1 MPLTSKDRV
10 LVWAHRGACAYA
22 PENTME
28 AFQLAIDMKADG
40 IEIDV
45 HLSKDGRIVVIHD
58 AKIDR
63 TSNGQGAVTEYTLEE
78 LKMFDFGYKFYN
90 GERRGIKIPTL
101 DELYELYSKTDM
113 TINIEIKSSDPSIA
127 QKLVELTAKY
137 GMTDKVIYSS
147 FNHYQLLNIH
157 KIDPTIPIAPLYGA
171 TIVNVADY
179 ASNMNASA
187 VHPNHT
193 LILED
198 PEYCADF
205 ASRGIAVN
213 PWTCNNPE
221 VAKKLADL
229 GANAIITNVP
239 DVMVEALKK

>member
-1 MPLTSKDRV
+1 MGLLKTTRP

-45 HLSKDGRIVVIHD
+45 HLSKDGRIMVLHD

-63 TSNGQGAVTEYTLEE
+63 TSNGQGLVTDYTMEE
-78 LKMFDFGYKFYN
+78 LKAFDFGYHFYN

-113 TINIEIKSSDPSIA
+113 TINIEIKSVDPEIVP
-127 QKLVELTAKY
+127 KLVELTAKY
-137 GMTDKVIYSS
+137 GMTEKVIYSS

-157 KIDPTIPIAPLYGA
+157 KVDPSLPIAPLYGNQL
-171 TIVNVADY
+171 VNMWDY
-179 ASNMNASA
+179 TANMGACA
-187 VHPNHT
+187 VHPNGRF
-193 LILED
+193 LLD
-198 PEYCADF
+198 DADYFAKCAE
-205 ASRGIAVN
+205 RNVAVN
-213 PWTCNNPE
+213 AWTINNADE
-221 VAKKLADL
+221 ALRLAAL

-239 DVMVEALKK
+239 DVILEAFEK